1 MTFKKI
7 LVITLFLSVF
17 PNTHA
22 SGEIS
27 QIKNEPLEHIYEIPT
42 KKLLKESLRI
52 SRIFL
57 AEHYED
63 STKVIKFIDE
73 TEGLIVGKATED
85 WFLVMGE
92 ISMRCQSSY
101 SINIQANNNLVILKI
116 NLEKKAP
123 SSSRCKG
130 WDLPTE
136 DGYKRIVES
145 FNFLAVKL
153 ANNLQGN
160 STPTITKK

>member
-1 MTFKKI
+1 MLSKKI
-7 LVITLFLSVF
+7 LVITIFLSAF
-17 PNTHA
+17 SITHA

-57 AEHYED
+57 AEQYED

-73 TEGLIVGKATED
+73 TEGLIVGKATEN
-85 WFLVMGE
+85 WFLVMGNM
-92 ISMRCQSSY
+92 SVRCQSSY
-101 SINIQANNNLVILKI
+101 SINIQANNNLVILKL
-116 NLEKKAP
+116 NLENRAP
-123 SSSRCKG
+123 STSRCKG
-130 WDLPTE
+130 WDLPTQ
-136 DGYKRIVES
+136 DGYKIIVES
-145 FNFLAVKL
+145 FNSFAVKL
-153 ANNLQGN
+153 AKNLQDN